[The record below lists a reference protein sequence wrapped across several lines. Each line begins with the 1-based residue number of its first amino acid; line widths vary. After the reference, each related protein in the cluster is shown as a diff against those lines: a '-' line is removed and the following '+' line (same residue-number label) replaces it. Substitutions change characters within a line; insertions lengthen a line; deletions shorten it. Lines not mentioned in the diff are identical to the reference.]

1 MKKLILTSLLFG
13 LIQTASSADAPET
26 IKLWPGGAP
35 GAMGD
40 KPEDTP
46 SLEIFKP
53 TEKANGAAMVV
64 CPGGG
69 YGALAKDHEGKQ
81 IAQFYNSLGVTA
93 YVLYYR
99 LGTHGYH
106 HPIELNDAKRA
117 LRWVRTNADKFGIDP
132 KRIGITGFSAG
143 GHLAAS
149 AATLFDEG
157 DKNATDPIERASSR
171 PDVCVLGYPVITLIG
186 GPEHR
191 GSRNNLLGPEKDND
205 ELATKLSAQNNVTP
219 RTPTTFIFQTDAD
232 TTVPA
237 ENAVFFY
244 LALRKN
250 KVPAEMHIYQ
260 SGPHGVGLKLSDP
273 VLGTW
278 SQHLAAWLKLNGFLG
293 SK

>member
-1 MKKLILTSLLFG
+1 MKLLALLSF
-13 LIQTASSADAPET
+13 LLAAIPAAHCANTPEA
-26 IKLWPGGAP
+26 IKLWPDGAP
-35 GAMGD
+35 GAKGD

-46 SLEIFKP
+46 SMEIYKP
-53 TEKANGAAMVV
+53 AEKANGAAMVI

-69 YGALAKDHEGKQ
+69 YGGLAVDHEGKQ
-81 IAQFYNSLGVTA
+81 IAQFYNGLGVTA
-93 YVLYYR
+93 FVLHYR
-99 LGTHGYH
+99 LGSHGYH

-117 LRWVRTNADKFGIDP
+117 LRWVRSNAEKYGIDP

-157 DKNATDPIERASSR
+157 DKNATDPIDRVSSR

-205 ELATKLSAQNNVTP
+205 DLATKLSAQNNVTP
-219 RTPTTFIFQTDAD
+219 RTPTTFIFQTDSD
-232 TTVPA
+232 TAVPA
-237 ENAVFFY
+237 ENAVAYY

-260 SGPHGVGLKLSDP
+260 PGPHGVGLKLSDP
-273 VLGTW
+273 VLSTW

-293 SK
+293 AK